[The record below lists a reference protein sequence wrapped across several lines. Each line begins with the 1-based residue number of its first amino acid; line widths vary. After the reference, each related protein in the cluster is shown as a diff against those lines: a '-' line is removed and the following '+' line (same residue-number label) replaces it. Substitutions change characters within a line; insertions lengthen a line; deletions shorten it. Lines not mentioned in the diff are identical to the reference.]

1 MDRQPISK
9 KARFEV
15 FKRDMFTCQYCGA
28 QSPDVVLHCDHIN
41 PVAAGGDNDILNL
54 ITACAGCNAGKGA
67 TPLADNAALSKQRD
81 RLVELEERRQQI
93 EMMVQWRDELRSLDV
108 DTITL
113 IADRIL
119 ARGKAEPNENG
130 RAHIARWLKRFTVAE
145 LLRAVDEAF
154 DIYLVYV
161 ADEPTSESWEKAF
174 KKIPGVADILRQE
187 NERPYLRRLIYI
199 QGILRKR
206 TRFKRLDRID
216 FLEHLVN
223 CGFDIDEMERRA
235 KRSSSI
241 DDFEV
246 PYDAALAAMG
256 KPF

>member
-1 MDRQPISK
+1 MD
-9 KARFEV
+9 
-15 FKRDMFTCQYCGA
+15 
-28 QSPDVVLHCDHIN
+28 
-41 PVAAGGDNDILNL
+41 
-54 ITACAGCNAGKGA
+54 
-67 TPLADNAALSKQRD
+67 
-81 RLVELEERRQQI
+81 
-93 EMMVQWRDELRSLDV
+93 
-108 DTITL
+108 
-113 IADRIL
+113 
-119 ARGKAEPNENG
+119 
-130 RAHIARWLKRFTVAE
+130 
-145 LLRAVDEAF
+145 
-154 DIYLVYV
+154 
-161 ADEPTSESWEKAF
+161 
-174 KKIPGVADILRQE
+174 
-187 NERPYLRRLIYI
+187 I